1 MHNKMEDYIDISGT
15 RINVRIE
22 ELPVLELRFYEENPR
37 VYTILRTNGGAP
49 SQEEIEEY
57 MLTMEHVKTLR
68 QSIKK
73 VGLIDPLIVRDG
85 DLVVLEGNSRLA
97 AYRKLA
103 KEDPIKWGKVKC
115 KVLPKDIEPSTILTI
130 LGQYH
135 IVGRKDWSPFEQAG
149 FLVRGLKATKAK
161 IEEFAQSLGL
171 SASYAKNC
179 IKVYEY
185 MEGQNDLNPARW
197 SYYEEFLKNRAI
209 KNVVKD
215 NPVLEEKVVE
225 DIKTGKIHE
234 ASDIRKL
241 GDIAKSKSKASKK
254 ALMQYQ
260 EGKVSLEKAYEHVK
274 ETGVLDEDLQRM
286 RRFKEFINDTD
297 LEDKFV
303 DISDDLK
310 NKINFEINAILKRLK
325 AIQTKLK

>member
-1 MHNKMEDYIDISGT
+1 MEDYIDISGT

-37 VYTILRTNGGAP
+37 VYTILRTNGGIP
-49 SQEEIEEY
+49 SQEEIEEH
-57 MLTMEHVKTLR
+57 MLSMEHVKVLR

-85 DLVVLEGNSRLA
+85 DFVVLEGNSRLA
-97 AYRKLA
+97 AYRKLV
-103 KEDPIKWGKVKC
+103 KEDPVKWGKVKC
-115 KVLPKDIEPSTILTI
+115 KILPRDIEQSTVLTI

-149 FLVRGLKATKAK
+149 FLVRGLEATKVK
-161 IEEFAQSLGL
+161 IEEFAKSLGL
-171 SASYAKNC
+171 STTNAKKY
-179 IKVYEY
+179 IEVYGY
-185 MEGQNDLNPARW
+185 MKEKNDLNPTRW

-215 NPVLEEKVVE
+215 DPELEEKVVE

-241 GDIAKSKSKASKK
+241 GDIAKSKSKAGKK
-254 ALMQYQ
+254 ALTQYR
-260 EGKVSLEKAYEHVK
+260 EGKVSLEKAYESVK
-274 ETGVLDEDLQRM
+274 ESGVLDEDLQRM
-286 RRFKEFINDTD
+286 RRFKEFINDPD
-297 LEDKFV
+297 LEDKFD
-303 DISDDLK
+303 DINDDIK
-310 NKINFEINAILKRLK
+310 KKINFEINAILKRLK
-325 AIQTKLK
+325 AIQSKLK

>member
-1 MHNKMEDYIDISGT
+1 MEDYIDISGT

-37 VYTILRTNGGAP
+37 VYTILRNNGGIP
-49 SQEEIEEY
+49 GQEEIEEH
-57 MLTMEHVKTLR
+57 MLSMDHVKTLR
-68 QSIKK
+68 QSIKE

-85 DLVVLEGNSRLA
+85 DFVVLEGNSRLA
-97 AYRKLA
+97 AYRKLV

-115 KVLPKDIEPSTILTI
+115 KVLPKDIEQSTVLTI

-149 FLVRGLKATKAK
+149 FLVRGLAATKVK
-161 IEEFAQSLGL
+161 IDEFAKSLGL
-171 SASYAKNC
+171 SVANAKKC
-179 IKVYEY
+179 VEVYEY
-185 MEGQNDLNPARW
+185 MVGQNDLNPAKW

-209 KNVVKD
+209 KNIVRD
-215 NPVLEEKVVE
+215 NPEFEVKVVE

-241 GDIAKSKSKASKK
+241 GDIAKSKSKAGKK
-254 ALMQYQ
+254 ALSQYQ
-260 EGKVSLEKAYEHVK
+260 EGKVSLEKAYENVK
-274 ETGVLDEDLQRM
+274 ETGALDDNLM
-286 RRFKEFINDTD
+286 KMKKFKELINDPD
-297 LEDKFV
+297 FEEKFD

-310 NKINFEINAILKRLK
+310 NKLLFEIKAILKRLQS
-325 AIQTKLK
+325 IQAKLK

>member
-1 MHNKMEDYIDISGT
+1 MEDYIDISGT

-37 VYTILRTNGGAP
+37 VYTILRTNGGTP
-49 SQEEIEEY
+49 SQEEIEEH
-57 MLTMEHVKTLR
+57 MLSMEHVKVLR

-85 DLVVLEGNSRLA
+85 DFVVLEGNSRLA
-97 AYRKLA
+97 AYRKLV
-103 KEDPIKWGKVKC
+103 KEDPVKWGKVKC
-115 KVLPKDIEPSTILTI
+115 KILPRDIEQSTILTI

-149 FLVRGLKATKAK
+149 FLVRGLEATKVK
-161 IEEFAQSLGL
+161 IEDFARSLGL
-171 SASYAKNC
+171 STTNAKKY
-179 IKVYEY
+179 IEVYGY
-185 MEGQNDLNPARW
+185 MKEQNDLNPMRW

-215 NPVLEEKVVE
+215 NPELEEKVVE

-241 GDIAKSKSKASKK
+241 GDIVKSKSKAGKK
-254 ALMQYQ
+254 ALAQYR
-260 EGKVSLEKAYEHVK
+260 EGKVSLEEAYESVK
-274 ETGVLDEDLQRM
+274 ESGVLDEDLQRI
-286 RRFKEFINDTD
+286 RRFKEFINDPD
-297 LEDKFV
+297 LEDKFD
-303 DISDDLK
+303 DINDDLK
-310 NKINFEINAILKRLK
+310 NKINFEINAIMKRLK
-325 AIQTKLK
+325 AIQSKLK

>member
-1 MHNKMEDYIDISGT
+1 MEDYIDISGT

-37 VYTILRTNGGAP
+37 VYTILRTNGGTP
-49 SQEEIEEY
+49 SQEEIEEH
-57 MLTMEHVKTLR
+57 MLSMEHVKVLR

-85 DLVVLEGNSRLA
+85 DFVVLEGNSRLA
-97 AYRKLA
+97 AYRKLV
-103 KEDPIKWGKVKC
+103 KEDPVKWGKVKC
-115 KVLPKDIEPSTILTI
+115 KILPRDIEQSTILTI

-149 FLVRGLKATKAK
+149 FLVRGLEATKVK
-161 IEEFAQSLGL
+161 IEDFARSLGL
-171 SASYAKNC
+171 STTNAKKY
-179 IKVYEY
+179 IEVYGY
-185 MEGQNDLNPARW
+185 MKEQNDLNPMRW

-215 NPVLEEKVVE
+215 NPELEEKVVE

-241 GDIAKSKSKASKK
+241 GDIVKSKSKAGKK
-254 ALMQYQ
+254 ALAQYR
-260 EGKVSLEKAYEHVK
+260 EGKVSLEKAYESVK
-274 ETGVLDEDLQRM
+274 ESGVLDEDLQRI
-286 RRFKEFINDTD
+286 RRFKEFINDPD
-297 LEDKFV
+297 LEDKFD
-303 DISDDLK
+303 DINDDLK
-310 NKINFEINAILKRLK
+310 NKINFEINAIMKRLK
-325 AIQTKLK
+325 AIQSKLK

>member
-1 MHNKMEDYIDISGT
+1 MEDYIDISGT

-22 ELPVLELRFYEENPR
+22 ELPVLDLRFYEENPR
-37 VYTILRTNGGAP
+37 VYTILRSNGVTP
-49 SQEEIEEY
+49 SQEEIEEH
-57 MLTMEHVKTLR
+57 MLSLEHVKTLR

-85 DLVVLEGNSRLA
+85 DFVVLEGNSRLA

-103 KEDPIKWGKVKC
+103 KDPIKWGKVKC
-115 KVLPKDIEPSTILTI
+115 KILPKDIDQSTILTI

-149 FLVRGLKATKAK
+149 FLVRGLKATKVK
-161 IEEFAQSLGL
+161 IEEFAKSLGL
-171 SASYAKNC
+171 STSYAKKC
-179 IKVYEY
+179 IEVYEY
-185 MEGQNDLNPARW
+185 MKEQNDLNPVRW

-215 NPVLEEKVVE
+215 NPELEEKVVE

-234 ASDIRKL
+234 AADIRKL

-254 ALMQYQ
+254 ALTQYQ
-260 EGKVSLEKAYEHVK
+260 EGKVTLEKAYEHVK
-274 ETGVLDEDLQRM
+274 ETGALDEDLQRM
-286 RRFKEFINDTD
+286 RRFKEFINDSD
-297 LEDKFV
+297 LDERFV

-310 NKINFEINAILKRLK
+310 NKLSFEIKAILKRLK
-325 AIQTKLK
+325 SIQSKLE

>member
-1 MHNKMEDYIDISGT
+1 MEDYIDISGT
-15 RINVRIE
+15 RIIVQIK

-37 VYTILRTNGGAP
+37 VYTILRSKGDTP
-49 SQEEIEEY
+49 CQEEIEEH
-57 MLTMEHVKTLR
+57 MLSLEHVKTLR

-85 DLVVLEGNSRLA
+85 DFVVLEGNSRLA

-115 KVLPKDIEPSTILTI
+115 KILPKNIDFSTILTI

-149 FLVRGLKATKAK
+149 FLLRGLKATNVK
-161 IEEFAQSLGL
+161 IEEFAKSLGL
-171 SASYAKNC
+171 SASYAKKC
-179 IKVYEY
+179 IEVYEY
-185 MEGQNDLNPARW
+185 MQYNNDLNPARW

-209 KNVVKD
+209 KNIVKD
-215 NPVLEEKVVE
+215 NPELEEKVVE

-241 GDIAKSKSKASKK
+241 GNIAKSKSKIGKK
-254 ALMQYQ
+254 VLTQYQ
-260 EGKVSLEKAYEHVK
+260 EGKVSLDKAYEHVK
-274 ETGVLDEDLQRM
+274 ETGMLDEDLLRM
-286 RRFKEFINDTD
+286 RKFKEYISEMDY
-297 LEDKFV
+297 EDKFI
-303 DISDDLK
+303 DINDDLK
-310 NKINFEINAILKRLK
+310 KKLLFEINKILKRLQ
-325 AIQTKLK
+325 AIRSKLN

>member
-1 MHNKMEDYIDISGT
+1 MEDYIDVSGT
-15 RINVRIE
+15 RIRVWIE
-22 ELPVLELRFYEENPR
+22 ELPVLELKFYEENPR
-37 VYTILRTNGGAP
+37 VYTILRSNGVAP
-49 SQEEIEEY
+49 SQEEIEEH
-57 MLTMEHVKTLR
+57 MLTMDHVKTLR
-68 QSIKK
+68 QSIRE

-85 DLVVLEGNSRLA
+85 DFVVLEGNSRLA
-97 AYRKLA
+97 AYRKLS

-115 KVLPKDIEPSTILTI
+115 KVLPKDIEQSTILTI

-149 FLVRGLKATKAK
+149 FLVRGMKATKVK
-161 IEEFAQSLGL
+161 IEEFAKSLGL
-171 SASYAKNC
+171 STSAAKKC
-179 IKVYEY
+179 IEVYEY
-185 MEGQNDLNPARW
+185 MNEQNDLNPARW

-215 NPVLEEKVVE
+215 NPELEEKVVE

-241 GDIAKSKSKASKK
+241 GEIAKSNSKSSKK
-254 ALMQYQ
+254 ALTQYQ
-260 EGKVSLEKAYEHVK
+260 EGKVTLEKAYEHVK

-286 RRFKEFINDTD
+286 KRFKEFINDSD
-297 LEDKFV
+297 LDDKFF

-310 NKINFEINAILKRLK
+310 NKLLFEIKAILKRLQS
-325 AIQTKLK
+325 IQTKLK

>member
-1 MHNKMEDYIDISGT
+1 MEDYIDVSGT
-15 RINVRIE
+15 RIRVWIE
-22 ELPVLELRFYEENPR
+22 ELPVLELKFYEENPR
-37 VYTILRTNGGAP
+37 VYTILRSNGVAP
-49 SQEEIEEY
+49 SQEEIEEH
-57 MLTMEHVKTLR
+57 MLTMDHVKTLR
-68 QSIKK
+68 QSIRE

-85 DLVVLEGNSRLA
+85 DFVVLEGNSRLA
-97 AYRKLA
+97 AYRKLS

-115 KVLPKDIEPSTILTI
+115 KVLPKDIEQSTILTI

-149 FLVRGLKATKAK
+149 FLVRGMKATKVK
-161 IEEFAQSLGL
+161 IEEFAKSLGL
-171 SASYAKNC
+171 STSAAKKC
-179 IKVYEY
+179 IEVYEY
-185 MEGQNDLNPARW
+185 MNEQNDLNPARW

-215 NPVLEEKVVE
+215 NPELEEKVVE

-241 GDIAKSKSKASKK
+241 GEIAKSKSKSSKK
-254 ALMQYQ
+254 ALTQYQ
-260 EGKVSLEKAYEHVK
+260 EGKVTLEKAYEHVK

-286 RRFKEFINDTD
+286 KRFKEFINDSD
-297 LEDKFV
+297 LDDKFF

-310 NKINFEINAILKRLK
+310 NKLLFEIKAILKRLQS
-325 AIQTKLK
+325 IQTKLK

>member
-1 MHNKMEDYIDISGT
+1 MEDYIDISGT

-37 VYTILRTNGGAP
+37 VYTILRTNGGIP
-49 SQEEIEEY
+49 SQEEIEEH
-57 MLTMEHVKTLR
+57 MLSMEHVKVLR
-68 QSIKK
+68 QSIKE

-97 AYRKLA
+97 AYRKLV
-103 KEDPIKWGKVKC
+103 KEDPVRWGKVKC
-115 KVLPKDIEPSTILTI
+115 KILPRDIEQSTILTI

-149 FLVRGLKATKAK
+149 FLVRGLDATKVK
-161 IEEFAQSLGL
+161 IEEFAKSLGL
-171 SASYAKNC
+171 STTNAKKY
-179 IKVYEY
+179 IEVYGY
-185 MEGQNDLNPARW
+185 MKEKNDLNPTRW

-215 NPVLEEKVVE
+215 NPELEEKVVE

-241 GDIAKSKSKASKK
+241 GDIAKSKSKAGKK
-254 ALMQYQ
+254 ALAQYR
-260 EGKVSLEKAYEHVK
+260 EGKVSLEKAYESVK
-274 ETGVLDEDLQRM
+274 ESGVLDEDLQRM
-286 RRFKEFINDTD
+286 RRFKEFINDPD
-297 LEDKFV
+297 LEDKFD
-303 DISDDLK
+303 DINDDIK
-310 NKINFEINAILKRLK
+310 KKINFEINAILKRLK
-325 AIQTKLK
+325 AIQSKLK

>member
-1 MHNKMEDYIDISGT
+1 MQDYIDISGT

-22 ELPVLELRFYEENPR
+22 ELPVLDLRFYEDNPR
-37 VYTILRTNGGAP
+37 VYTILRGNGGIP
-49 SQEEIEEY
+49 SQDEIEEH
-57 MLTMEHVKTLR
+57 MLSMDHVKTLR
-68 QSIKK
+68 QSIKE

-85 DLVVLEGNSRLA
+85 DFVVLEGNSRLA
-97 AYRKLA
+97 AYRKLV

-115 KVLPKDIEPSTILTI
+115 KVLPRDIEQSTVLTI

-149 FLVRGLKATKAK
+149 FLVRGLAATKVK
-161 IEEFAQSLGL
+161 IDEFAKSLGL
-171 SASYAKNC
+171 SAANAKKC
-179 IKVYEY
+179 VEVYEY
-185 MEGQNDLNPARW
+185 MVGQNDLNPAKW

-215 NPVLEEKVVE
+215 NPEFEVKVVE

-241 GDIAKSKSKASKK
+241 GDIAKSKSKAGKK
-254 ALMQYQ
+254 ALSQYQ
-260 EGKVSLEKAYEHVK
+260 AGKVSLEKAYENVK
-274 ETGVLDEDLQRM
+274 ETGALDDNLM
-286 RRFKEFINDTD
+286 KMKKFKELINDPD
-297 LEDKFV
+297 FEEKFD

-310 NKINFEINAILKRLK
+310 NKLLFEIKAILKRLQSIH
-325 AIQTKLK
+325 AKLK